1 MISPT
6 DLDLDTPDLTDTEF
20 AALGQA
26 LDDCSFLRSPRPPRQ
41 PDAFDYEPSLG
52 LASDVGEWLISS
64 YGENLAL
71 GFKGSPSFI
80 RRCHNWAV
88 NTCVINR
95 GQSLHW
101 YHEAVTGKLA
111 YVCPRDM
118 AAIENGLAAQFR
130 IEIILAQ
137 EVPLLKNGWDDE
149 TEWPVVEYDEAA
161 IERLARQ
168 RAQTFMRD
176 RIVRDNFVLS
186 RCSDI
191 ATVYGVGQMARTG
204 RAED

>member
-1 MISPT
+1 MTLI
-6 DLDLDTPDLTDTEF
+6 LDTDVPDLTDAEL

-26 LDDCSFLRSPRPPRQ
+26 LDECHFLRSPRPPAQRQ
-41 PDAFDYEPSLG
+41 PFPYEPSTG

-80 RRCHNWAV
+80 RRCYNWAV

-111 YVCPRDM
+111 YVCPRDI
-118 AAIENGLAAQFR
+118 AAIEQGLAAQFR
-130 IEIILAQ
+130 VEIIQ
-137 EVPLLKNGWDDE
+137 SREVPLLKDGWNDE
-149 TEWPVVEYDEAA
+149 TESPVIEFDEAR
-161 IERLARQ
+161 ISVLASA
-168 RAQTFMRD
+168 RARAFMAD

-186 RCSDI
+186 RCSEV
-191 ATVYGVGQMARTG
+191 AAVYGLGQMVRTG
-204 RAED
+204 NAED